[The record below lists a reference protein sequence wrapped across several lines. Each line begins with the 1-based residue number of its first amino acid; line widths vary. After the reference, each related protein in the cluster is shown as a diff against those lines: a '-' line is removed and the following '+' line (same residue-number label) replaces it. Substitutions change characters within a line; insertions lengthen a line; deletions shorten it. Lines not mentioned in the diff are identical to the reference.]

1 MSTGRPSLERPARG
15 DGLRGMATDAGKG
28 HNKLTALERRAGHH
42 RAAPAEG
49 AEPLVDLSKQDFE
62 RLATLRHAIRRLA
75 RQTELEARQA
85 GIAPQQ
91 YLLMLN
97 IKGFPGREWAN
108 ITELAERLQVRHNAV
123 IGLVNRAVARGLVM
137 RVQDAEVG
145 DRRVVQVRLTELGD
159 RILQQL
165 ARRLHGERT
174 SVREAF
180 EQIYLSSQPRLVAE
194 GAPHATSGHA

>member
-1 MSTGRPSLERPARG
+1 MAKDTGN
-15 DGLRGMATDAGKG
+15 G
-28 HNKLTALERRAGHH
+28 HTTSSAVERRTPRHPATAPSAG
-42 RAAPAEG
+42 AQSVAELTK
-49 AEPLVDLSKQDFE
+49 EDFE

-75 RQTELEARQA
+75 RQTELEARNA

-137 RVQDAEVG
+137 RAQDSEFG
-145 DRRVVQVRLTELGD
+145 DRRVVQVRLTELGE

-165 ARRLHGERT
+165 AFDLHGERAN
-174 SVREAF
+174 VREAF
-180 EQIYLSSQPRLVAE
+180 EQIYLTSQSRPSAAD
-194 GAPHATSGHA
+194 GPHSRPVHA